1 MNFDVPHAYGWTGA
15 SVVHS
20 FYTKNEEWLQAAQ
33 LIHSVV
39 AVLTLPLVSA
49 VCSKAVVTFVQQQGQ
64 QDLTLRHTIVLADRG
79 WSDPD
84 IYVKLMTGRY
94 KKYGSKLLIF
104 AIMLNI
110 IGTPHPT
117 IPSANEFDSS
127 SGSHHR
133 A

>member
-1 MNFDVPHAYGWTGA
+1 VNFDVPHVYGWTEA
-15 SVVHS
+15 SVIHS

-33 LIHSVV
+33 FIHSVV
-39 AVLTLPLVSA
+39 ALPLVSA
-49 VCSKAVVTFVQQQGQ
+49 VCSKVAATFLQQQGQ
-64 QDLTLRHTIVLADRG
+64 RNLTLRHTIVLADRG

-110 IGTPHPT
+110 IGTPKP
-117 IPSANEFDSS
+117 PC
-127 SGSHHR
+127 
-133 A
+133 